1 MKRIIDAKACWRLF
15 EHIAVMRNNV
25 EHLHQLNPQG
35 VTCVSLS
42 DKTPLVW
49 NEERFQLISLQVQVA
64 VGRMVEDIEL

>member
-49 NEERFQLISLQVQVA
+49 NEERFQ
-64 VGRMVEDIEL
+64 